1 MVSEEIAC
9 GRFSLGQMLSE
20 TMIAQELGVSRTPVR
35 EAFSHLEFRGL
46 LITKPQSGTYVFDA
60 NEAAIKDLFEVSSC
74 MEMQGLQSA
83 LQNDESA
90 LPKLV
95 SEISEQMTDA
105 FIVKDQDRYSALD
118 RQFHRVFVASSGNKL
133 LTSLYDPVSFKIQ
146 ALAHV
151 GIVREPL
158 DKKYHEEHLNIA
170 IEIARKGM
178 DATRLLFSHHLDEA
192 KAFQQLR
199 TVSGSCSGTI

>member
-1 MVSEEIAC
+1 MKRLIARKSLSEQVAEMVSEEIAC

-90 LPKLV
+90 LPKQV

-133 LTSLYDPVSFKIQ
+133 LTSLSDDYEAFGCLRRGMNITVLFKQ
-146 ALAHV
+146 KSK
-151 GIVREPL
+151 E
-158 DKKYHEEHLNIA
+158 
-170 IEIARKGM
+170 IEGEFLRRLVLGVEGDDVKVFG
-178 DATRLLFSHHLDEA
+178 AT
-192 KAFQQLR
+192 
-199 TVSGSCSGTI
+199 IY